1 MAVHVEG
8 SNVTLSVTI
17 SGGLFVKLLGS
28 MIAMAARRNVRLEA
42 EGLKRPSERG
52 SRGCERGRLIV
63 LVDGIL

>member
-1 MAVHVEG
+1 MVA
-8 SNVTLSVTI
+8 I
-17 SGGLFVKLLGS
+17 SGGLMVTLLTT